1 MSYQPDFIVIGGGVN
16 GLTAACYL
24 LKEGFSTLVIERQP
38 EIGGAAITREITLP
52 GFQHDVF
59 ATSINIWRAS
69 NIQRELELE
78 KYGYKEI
85 DPEPIAS
92 TPFKNGNAITIFH
105 DLQKTLKSFAKVSQK
120 DAKSFEQIYKFYQDS
135 KSILLGGMSM
145 PPLAYSELT
154 KILEESDTGLEFL
167 QFSFMSARDW
177 LEENFEAEES
187 KAFLALWGSNH
198 VPLSPEDAG
207 SALLILIFIGLLQE
221 KGVGIPI
228 GGIRTLVNSLREFI
242 LKHGGNIITNME
254 VTQILIEQGRAI
266 GVKTSEGRV
275 IHTKKGIM
283 ADVEPKSLFLK
294 MIPDSALDQDFRKKV
309 ERFRFSKVTQV
320 MIHAALDDWL
330 DYKLDEVKMAGIVQ
344 IGESLDEISKAYNS
358 CLIGEIPLNPF
369 MTIDNTTCYDLS
381 RAPPNK
387 HILWDFVRAP
397 AFIKGKPWDEENKE
411 RFADIC
417 IEKLED
423 YARNIKKI
431 VLKRV
436 VLSPQDIQ
444 ALNPN
449 LVYGDPG
456 VGKATIDQS
465 LSLRPFPRFS
475 DYRTPIKGL
484 YMCSAA
490 THPGG
495 GISGLPGHNA
505 ALQAINDVK
514 NSFR

>member
-275 IHTKKGIM
+275 IHTKK
-283 ADVEPKSLFLK
+283 
-294 MIPDSALDQDFRKKV
+294 
-309 ERFRFSKVTQV
+309 
-320 MIHAALDDWL
+320 
-330 DYKLDEVKMAGIVQ
+330 
-344 IGESLDEISKAYNS
+344 
-358 CLIGEIPLNPF
+358 
-369 MTIDNTTCYDLS
+369 
-381 RAPPNK
+381 
-387 HILWDFVRAP
+387 
-397 AFIKGKPWDEENKE
+397 
-411 RFADIC
+411 
-417 IEKLED
+417 
-423 YARNIKKI
+423 RN
-431 VLKRV
+431 
-436 VLSPQDIQ
+436 
-444 ALNPN
+444 
-449 LVYGDPG
+449 YG
-456 VGKATIDQS
+456 
-465 LSLRPFPRFS
+465 R
-475 DYRTPIKGL
+475 
-484 YMCSAA
+484 C
-490 THPGG
+490 
-495 GISGLPGHNA
+495 
-505 ALQAINDVK
+505 
-514 NSFR
+514 